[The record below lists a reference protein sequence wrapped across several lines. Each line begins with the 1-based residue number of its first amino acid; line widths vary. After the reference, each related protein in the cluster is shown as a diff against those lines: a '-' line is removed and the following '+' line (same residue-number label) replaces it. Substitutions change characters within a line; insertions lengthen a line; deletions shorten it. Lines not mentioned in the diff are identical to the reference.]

1 MASEFIAHVEI
12 PVKDTDSSAVFYSKL
27 FGWDFR
33 PFGRGYHL
41 YNTHKG
47 FTVGLRK
54 ADNIAAGDST
64 IFHFRIDDIDNYL
77 AKVKELGGEVYR
89 GKTIIPAMGHYALIK
104 DVDGNIV
111 GLFQGN

>member
-1 MASEFIAHVEI
+1 MASEFIAHIEI
-12 PVKDTDSSAVFYSKL
+12 PVKDTDRSADFYSKL

-33 PFGRGYHL
+33 PFGRGYYL

-54 ADNIAAGDST
+54 ADNIASGDTT
-64 IFHFRIDDIDNYL
+64 IFHLRIKDIENYL
-77 AKVKELGGEVYR
+77 TKAKELGGDVYR

-104 DVDGNIV
+104 DIDGNVV

>member
-1 MASEFIAHVEI
+1 MASEFIAHIEI
-12 PVKDTDSSAVFYSKL
+12 PVKDTDRSAEFYSKL

-41 YNTHKG
+41 YNSHKS

-54 ADNIAAGDST
+54 ADNIVSGDTT
-64 IFHFRIDDIDNYL
+64 IFHLRIDNIEGYL
-77 AKVKELGGEVYR
+77 NKSTELGGNVYR

-104 DVDGNIV
+104 DIDGNII

>member
-1 MASEFIAHVEI
+1 MATEFIAHIEI
-12 PVKDTDSSAVFYSKL
+12 PVKDTDKAAEFYTKL

-54 ADNIAAGDST
+54 ADNISSGDTT
-64 IFHFRIDDIDNYL
+64 IFHLRISDIENYL
-77 AKVKELGGEVYR
+77 VKSKELGGDVFR

-104 DVDGNIV
+104 DIDGNII

>member
-1 MASEFIAHVEI
+1 MASEFIAHIEI
-12 PVKDTDSSAVFYSKL
+12 PVKDTDKSADFYSKL

-41 YNTHKG
+41 YNSHKG
-47 FTVGLRK
+47 FTAGLRK
-54 ADNIAAGDST
+54 ADNIVSGDTT
-64 IFHFRIDDIDNYL
+64 IFHLRTDNIESYL
-77 AKVKELGGEVYR
+77 NKSMELGGKVYR

-104 DVDGNIV
+104 DIDGNII

>member
-1 MASEFIAHVEI
+1 MASEFIAHIEI
-12 PVKDTDSSAVFYSKL
+12 PVKDTDRSADFYSKL

-33 PFGRGYHL
+33 PFGRDYHL

-54 ADNIAAGDST
+54 ADNIATGDTT
-64 IFHFRIDDIDNYL
+64 IFHLRIKDIENYL
-77 AKVKELGGEVYR
+77 IKAKELGGDVYR

-104 DVDGNIV
+104 DIDGNIV